1 MPLVVF
7 DASEPYMLR
16 RMLRPDPSD
25 GDVFRLRLFKNDFD
39 PKKDSVL
46 ADFDDANYSGYAQQD
61 IDPAL
66 WDDPVEVAGVAR
78 AAYGGGVFEFL
89 SLSGSQD
96 VYGYYVT
103 DTAGALAIWG
113 ERFVGAPLTITPVN
127 PVLILPMMTL
137 HSEYEPV

>member
-7 DASEPYMLR
+7 NASEPYMLR

-25 GDVFRLRLFKNDFD
+25 GDVFRIRLFSNDYT
-39 PKKDSVL
+39 PVQDSVIG
-46 ADFDDANYSGYAQQD
+46 DFTQASYSGYAQQD
-61 IDPAL
+61 LDPAL
-66 WDDPVEVAGVAR
+66 WGDPIEVSGIAR
-78 AAYGGGVFEFL
+78 AAYDGGVFEFL
-89 SLSGSQD
+89 STSGTQD

-103 DTAGALAIWG
+103 DTSGGVALWG